1 MYSTCCTYC
10 TLCIVLCQHNLT
22 LVFFLSISCW
32 LPHIIFIFVVLCNFP
47 YLKMTAL
54 WENNSRL
61 WKIIFIPWVF
71 RCKIGC
77 GLWVLMQ
84 FIVKN
89 QIFIFRVAIYVR
101 IWVILTQIGTLIKK
115 NNSRFRIFMLK
126 NLEIWIL
133 IFRVPKKSMSGL
145 PYLLKPW
152 LTFFNFFGKSI
163 SNL

>member
-101 IWVILTQIGTLIKK
+101 IWVIWTQIGTLIKK
-115 NNSRFRIFMLK
+115 IIPDSEYLCLK
-126 NLEIWIL
+126 TLKSEFL
-133 IFRVPKKSMSGL
+133 FSGFPKKACQGCHIFWN
-145 PYLLKPW
+145 P
-152 LTFFNFFGKSI
+152 G
-163 SNL
+163 